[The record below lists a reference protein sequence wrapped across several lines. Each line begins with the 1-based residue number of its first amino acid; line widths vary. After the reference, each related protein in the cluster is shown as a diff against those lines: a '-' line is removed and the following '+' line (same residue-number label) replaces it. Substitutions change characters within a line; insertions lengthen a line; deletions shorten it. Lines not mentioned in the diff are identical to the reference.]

1 MHFHENTNIAITMK
15 PNRQCIVWR
24 EILQYIFIPMVSLR
38 GNVTVVHYSLQ
49 MPEFSDMSSIE
60 R

>member
-1 MHFHENTNIAITMK
+1 MHFHENTNIAITMT
-15 PNRQCIVWR
+15 NHCMTRDII
-24 EILQYIFIPMVSLR
+24 ILIPMVSLR